1 MSNYLYLLGL
11 AGVLTLFLWKK
22 YSSYTKKRNQ
32 YIQFLQAQVLKLN
45 SANEVSMDTVPVAV
59 ADAIQVAEVQGVP
72 VVAEVTVTPNEPVY
86 ETEEDPEKVPLCD
99 LVAED
104 RVEATNTLSDCEVSR
119 CQPEPLL
126 EFNFVDVP
134 ETLYDRATIE
144 VADND
149 DDNCDVVAHNTV
161 GTQHHLIKRSNDSD
175 SDNEC
180 GSDSD
185 SDSDEVDTGDVIED
199 EIVVCQ
205 TKQMHCT
212 SALRSGK
219 RKGQLCGR
227 KTDGD
232 VSGSCK
238 LHR

>member
-45 SANEVSMDTVPVAV
+45 ANNEVGHVSMEGVPAAV
-59 ADAIQVAEVQGVP
+59 ADAIQVAD
-72 VVAEVTVTPNEPVY
+72 VAEVTVAPKEQVY
-86 ETEEDPEKVPLCD
+86 ETEDDPENVPLCD

-119 CQPEPLL
+119 CQPEPIL

-134 ETLYDRATIE
+134 ETLYDRATVE

-149 DDNCDVVAHNTV
+149 CDGDVVAHNTV
-161 GTQHHLIKRSNDSD
+161 GTQHHLIKNSN
-175 SDNEC
+175 N
-180 GSDSD
+180 SDSD

-199 EIVVCQ
+199 EIVICQ
-205 TKQMHCT
+205 TKQMHC
-212 SALRSGK
+212 SATLRSGK

-232 VSGSCK
+232 ASGSCRI
-238 LHR
+238 HR